1 MYFCFI
7 KDFFT
12 AFTVINAYR
21 FDCYSV
27 RLACLLEGP
36 ACSSVRSACRL
47 VFGAELE
54 LETLIFLGAMLVFAK
69 RVG

>member
-1 MYFCFI
+1 MYFSFI

-21 FDCYSV
+21 FDCYS
-27 RLACLLEGP
+27 L
-36 ACSSVRSACRL
+36 CSGFDFSWSHA
-47 VFGAELE
+47 
-54 LETLIFLGAMLVFAK
+54 AMLVFAK